1 MIDTHC
7 HILPGVDDG
16 AKTMEESLEML
27 QMAYNDGITDI
38 VATPHLSSTYMQS
51 IEKIHNIVDE
61 LRQQAKNRNINIKIH
76 YGFEVR
82 MCLEIF
88 NGFPTDLTPLTING
102 KGKYILLEPPFL
114 DYPLFIDDI
123 IDRVISEH
131 IIPIVVHPL
140 RNTRI
145 ISNLSILDKLKS
157 KGVIFQFDKNAV
169 MDGYQIKTSHI
180 FFSLLKKGLVDLVA
194 SDGHSCDIRKPTLSN
209 PYNRVAKAVGEDAA
223 QLLFTENP
231 RRILKGEATDELH
244 LISNTFFDRVKHIFN
259 F

>member
-1 MIDTHC
+1 MIDIHC

-27 QMAYNDGITDI
+27 LMASNDGITDVI
-38 VATPHLSSTYMQS
+38 ATPHFSSTYIQS
-51 IEKIHNIVDE
+51 VEKIRANVKE
-61 LRQQAKNRNINIKIH
+61 LQYQAKNNNININIH

-88 NGFPTDLTPLTING
+88 SIFPSDLTPLTING
-102 KGKYILLEPPFL
+102 DGKYILLEPPFL

-145 ISNLSILDKLKS
+145 ISNLSILDKLKT
-157 KGVIFQFDKNAV
+157 KGVVFQFDKNAI
-169 MDGYQIKTSHI
+169 MDGYQIKTSKI
-180 FFSLLKKGLVDLVA
+180 FLSLLKKGLVDLVA
-194 SDGHSCDIRKPTLSN
+194 SDGHSCDLRKPTLSN
-209 PYNRVAKAVGEDAA
+209 PYNRVLKAVGEDAA
-223 QLLFTENP
+223 NLLFTENP
-231 RRILKGEATDELH
+231 RRILKGEITDELH
-244 LISNTFFDRVKHIFN
+244 LISNTFFDKVKHIFN